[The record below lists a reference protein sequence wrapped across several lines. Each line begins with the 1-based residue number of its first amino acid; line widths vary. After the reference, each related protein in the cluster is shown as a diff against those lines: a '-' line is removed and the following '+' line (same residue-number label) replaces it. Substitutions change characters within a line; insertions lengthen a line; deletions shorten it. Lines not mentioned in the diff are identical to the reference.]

1 MNIINIFLHSHVLA
15 FRTLYA
21 AAVFRVVKV
30 GDNVQNKTI
39 YAAKKEEIF

>member
-1 MNIINIFLHSHVLA
+1 MNLIKHFFYTHVLA